1 VHDAATDTSLSLRRA
16 PAGQPAAHAGM
27 NPRSVALAAAG
38 LLVAMAANCVYLLL
52 VGFDGVGAQEAVGRA
67 IGAASAGAAAVAAGT
82 VVRSAVLR
90 TALLLLAVAT
100 LLLVGITP
108 VLAVPAPAILALL
121 SGSVRDVAAIT
132 KGFPELRARL
142 LLLAA
147 VALTGP
153 PLVALAEA
161 LL

>member
-1 VHDAATDTSLSLRRA
+1 
-16 PAGQPAAHAGM
+16 
-27 NPRSVALAAAG
+27 
-38 LLVAMAANCVYLLL
+38 MAANCVYLLL

-82 VVRSAVLR
+82 VVRSVVLR
-90 TALLLLAVAT
+90 AALLLLAVAT